1 MKIYSIV
8 NKTKYRLTSPSVCPS
23 LETAEQVYKSLYDYY
38 TKLHVVKV
46 SVRDWHN
53 KSFTNEIHHHIIT
66 LTDKDEFGDLKD
78 FTVELAMFV
87 HEL

>member
-38 TKLHVVKV
+38 IKLHVVKV
-46 SVRDWHN
+46 SVRDWHD

-78 FTVELAMFV
+78 STIELAMFV